1 MSLNPS
7 DRISNFVSLCR
18 RMYSSSKG
26 RYCVLMVM
34 RMAPILAEA
43 NWRIAHSGTFVAQI
57 PMWSPLRIP
66 SDMSPRATVRHS
78 SRNSR

>member
-7 DRISNFVSLCR
+7 ERTSSFVSLCR
-18 RMYSSSKG
+18 RMYSSSNG

-34 RMAPILAEA
+34 RIAPIRAEA
-43 NWRIAHSGTFVAQI
+43 NWRTAHSGTFVAQM
-57 PMWSPLRIP
+57 PTWSPFRIP